1 MRFPE
6 LFIPR
11 HSEKGSVL
19 YKICFICLEFETT
32 LNIDEV
38 DGAAV
43 ACMGNRC
50 IRATND
56 LPKTDGVVNPL
67 LTQCSPGN

>member
-43 ACMGNRC
+43 ACM
-50 IRATND
+50 A
-56 LPKTDGVVNPL
+56 K
-67 LTQCSPGN
+67 QMH